1 MYHSA
6 TVPSLARV
14 QLNRLRPT
22 QLSVGYA
29 EVELKAREW
38 ARLEKKARKVQLD
51 NHVFPAVLGPGK
63 D

>member
-22 QLSVGYA
+22 QLCVGYA
-29 EVELKAREW
+29 EVELKARAW
-38 ARLEKKARKVQLD
+38 ARVGAARRRCS
-51 NHVFPAVLGPGK
+51 G
-63 D
+63 